1 MGGAAGAGVAAD
13 TDLGSGNAPDGPAA
27 TAFASVTTGAPFV
40 AATEALLLA
49 GVLAT
54 ASSAFA
60 AAGERAV
67 LELDGVGDWVDLV
80 DAGVGTSDA
89 FWGDAAFA
97 VAGGGCNTP
106 SVSGAA
112 LPGVMLSRVTV
123 GNTLA
128 GAVPDFADVAAAYG
142 LLFAEIVGAL
152 GTAGSAFAMDAE
164 CTALEPDDGG
174 DWVALADDCG
184 GSGDFM
190 FNSGRFEGVDMLMSA
205 TMSFRTK
212 ANP

>member
-49 GVLAT
+49 AVLAT
-54 ASSAFA
+54 AGSAFA

-67 LELDGVGDWVDLV
+67 LELDGVGDLV

-89 FWGDAAFA
+89 VWGDAAFA
-97 VAGGGCNTP
+97 VGGGGWNTP

-123 GNTLA
+123 GNTL